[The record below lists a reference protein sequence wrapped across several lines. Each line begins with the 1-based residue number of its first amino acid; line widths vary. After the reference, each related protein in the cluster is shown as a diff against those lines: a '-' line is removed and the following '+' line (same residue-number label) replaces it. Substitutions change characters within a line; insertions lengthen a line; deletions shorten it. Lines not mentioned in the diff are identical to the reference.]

1 MRVKL
6 WVNFMRILSQLK
18 RIKTDTDR
26 RRVFQ
31 PFEEC
36 LVKAVTKEIA
46 GVIRKGGRKTW
57 SFPFYSFFLLVLLEK
72 RYR

>member
-1 MRVKL
+1 
-6 WVNFMRILSQLK
+6 MRILSQLK

-36 LVKAVTKEIA
+36 LVQAITKETA
-46 GVIRKGGRKTW
+46 GVIRKAEGRVIV
-57 SFPFYSFFLLVLLEK
+57 LLSIASPLALLEK